1 VEVHDFLQRHVVVA
15 PAEAVADTLS
25 TGRTEPE
32 GDAVLVLNE
41 TTNAAGDGL
50 DKTKTLVSNKL
61 WFK

>member
-15 PAEAVADTLS
+15 PAEAVVDALS
-25 TGRTEPE
+25 AGHTEPE

-50 DKTKTLVSNKL
+50 DKTKVFVSDKP